1 MADSSFSGK
10 KFASSLLKE
19 FGAWGA
25 GNDGLRRGQL
35 WTELAVFFGLVPLGI
50 AVFLPASTMFPALFA
65 LTAVGLVLLH
75 RTPGFQWSD
84 LTRGRVDLRLVA
96 PFAAV
101 TFACAFAVSWA
112 TTDGQPFAFA
122 AGNPELMVLILV
134 LYPVLS
140 ALPQEVVF
148 RPLWFRRY
156 GVLMPAGPTGLVLNA
171 AVFSFAHLMY
181 WSWIVAAMTFA
192 GGIAF
197 AWAYARRGSFPLAV
211 VLHAVAGQI
220 VFLLGLGM
228 FFYSGNVER
237 PF

>member
-1 MADSSFSGK
+1 MTAEPP
-10 KFASSLLKE
+10 A
-19 FGAWGA
+19 
-25 GNDGLRRGQL
+25 GLRRARL
-35 WTELAVFFGLVPLGI
+35 WAEVAVFFGLVPLGI
-50 AVFLPASTMFPALFA
+50 AVFLPAATMFPALFA

-75 RTPGFQWSD
+75 LTPGFHWSD
-84 LTRGRVDLRLVA
+84 LGRGRVDLRIVA
-96 PFAAV
+96 AFAAV
-101 TFACAFAVSWA
+101 TFACALAVSWA
-112 TTDGQPFAFA
+112 TTGGRPFAFA
-122 AGNPELMVLILV
+122 AGNPGLMLAILL

-156 GVLMPAGPTGLVLNA
+156 GGLMPAGWPGIVLNA

-181 WSWIVAAMTFA
+181 WSGIVAAMTFA

-197 AWAYARRGSFPLAV
+197 AWAYRMRGSFPLAV
-211 VLHAVAGQI
+211 ALHAVAGQI